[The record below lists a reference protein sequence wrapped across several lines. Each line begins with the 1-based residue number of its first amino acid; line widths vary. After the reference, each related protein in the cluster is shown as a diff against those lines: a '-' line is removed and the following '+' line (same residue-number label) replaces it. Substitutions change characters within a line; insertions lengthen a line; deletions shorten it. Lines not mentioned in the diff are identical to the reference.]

1 MIWSS
6 LPEEIRG
13 LIRPVAAEDYWKS
26 SWLRRYVAERVFF
39 AIFVSRDSA
48 TEEQRQLQIQRI
60 LEGMG
65 REYSLIFSPE
75 GTRGD
80 GRDVQPFK
88 SGLYHLCCAR
98 PDLELIPVYLENL
111 NRVLPKGEYLPL
123 PLVCR
128 VTFGSPQRMRPCE
141 AKGAFLERMRQALV
155 ELSPPLT

>member
-1 MIWSS
+1 
-6 LPEEIRG
+6 
-13 LIRPVAAEDYWKS
+13 
-26 SWLRRYVAERVFF
+26 
-39 AIFVSRDSA
+39 
-48 TEEQRQLQIQRI
+48 
-60 LEGMG
+60 MG

-88 SGLYHLCCAR
+88 SGLYHLCRAR

-128 VTFGSPQRMRPCE
+128 VTFGSPQRMLPSE

-155 ELSPPLT
+155 ELSPPPA